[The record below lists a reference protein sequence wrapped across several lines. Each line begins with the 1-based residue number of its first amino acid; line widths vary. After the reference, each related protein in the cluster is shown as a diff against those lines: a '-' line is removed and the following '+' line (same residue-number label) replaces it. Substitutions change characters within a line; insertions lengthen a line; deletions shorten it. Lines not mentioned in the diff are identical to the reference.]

1 MRSFFI
7 NKNIKYIIVSKIIYD
22 IENPKKSIKIGAYI
36 NKICLYLFYY
46 IKSYIMLQKDIRNV
60 CIMI

>member
-1 MRSFFI
+1 MFL
-7 NKNIKYIIVSKIIYD
+7 KIIYD

-36 NKICLYLFYY
+36 NKICLYLFCY
-46 IKSYIMLQKDIRNV
+46 IKSYIILQRDMRIV